1 VSSIAG
7 GGVSIVFHVDPEDA
21 AMALGYYSLRGQ
33 TMKLSL
39 AYSA

>member
-21 AMALGYYSLRGQ
+21 SMALGYFELRGK

-39 AYSA
+39 AFP